1 MSLTK
6 QLDLLLSASALLLG
20 AMTAAHAD
28 VVISTD
34 PTSNMYCASGVC
46 TPTAADAALN
56 VSDLESY
63 LAAGSLEVTT
73 TGSGVQANNI
83 DVSAPFSWSAA
94 NTLTL
99 DAYDSITVTG
109 SVTDSGAGGVTL
121 VTNDGGSGG
130 ALSFI
135 SGGAITIANLKDVLT
150 INGLRYTLAGKLKDL
165 ARDIAINPNHAFALA
180 NDIDASGRGIYRAPP
195 IPVYFGG
202 SFNGLGHVISNLVI
216 ADQTDLSVGLFAG
229 IAAGAEV
236 SSIGIVKV
244 HIDGGQDGANAVGAL
259 AGTSNGTITNAW
271 SDGEIRGGQAY
282 TGGLL
287 GDNEGVVENS
297 WSSAG
302 VQGNA
307 AGGLVG
313 YNGYS
318 IDSSFAEGTVSGGGF
333 ADSVVGGLVG
343 YSKSGLENGIENSY
357 AIGRAFAAGYAIGGL
372 AGQENDAPIT
382 SAYSA
387 GHVQR
392 GGKYVGGFLG
402 YNTGTSDK
410 FCYWDI
416 STNKGLGAV
425 GQGSNS
431 GMTGLTTAQ
440 FQSGLPT
447 GFDPTIWAEDPS
459 INNGFPYLIANPP
472 PQ

>member
-1 MSLTK
+1 MSLGK
-6 QLDLLLSASALLLG
+6 RLHLLLSASALLLA
-20 AMTAAHAD
+20 AMSAAHAD

-34 PTSNMYCASGVC
+34 PTSNMSCSGGVC
-46 TPTAADAALN
+46 APTASDAVLN

-63 LAAGSLEVTT
+63 LASGSLEVTT

-83 DVSAPFSWSAA
+83 DVTAPFSWSAA

-99 DAYDSITVTG
+99 DAYQSITVTG
-109 SVTDSGAGGVTL
+109 AVTDSGAGGVAL
-121 VTNDGGSGG
+121 DTNDGGSGG

-150 INGLRYTLAGKLKDL
+150 INGLRYTLAGKLKYL
-165 ARDIAINPNHAFALA
+165 AKDIAINPNGAFALA
-180 NDIDASGRGIYRAPP
+180 NDVDTSGRGIYRAPP
-195 IPVYFGG
+195 IPVFFGG

-216 ADQTDLSVGLFAG
+216 ADQADLSVGFFAG

-236 SSIGIVKV
+236 SSIGIVKI
-244 HIDGGQDGANAVGAL
+244 HIDGGQDGSDAVGAL
-259 AGTSNGTITNAW
+259 AGTSYGTITNAW
-271 SDGEIRGGQAY
+271 SDGEIRGNLGF

-287 GDNEGVVENS
+287 GDNERVVENS
-297 WSSAG
+297 WSSAR
-302 VQGNA
+302 VQGVV

-313 YNGYS
+313 YNNYS
-318 IDSSFAEGTVSGGGF
+318 IESSFAEGAVSDGGEPG
-333 ADSVVGGLVG
+333 SSIGGLVG
-343 YSKSGLENGIENSY
+343 MSRTIENSY
-357 AIGRAFAAGYAIGGL
+357 ATGRVFGRGYAIGGL
-372 AGQENDAPIT
+372 AGTQGDAPIT

-387 GHVQR
+387 GHVQT

-402 YNTGTSDK
+402 YNSGNSNTS
-410 FCYWDI
+410 CYWDT
-416 STNKGLGAV
+416 STNKVQNGV

-431 GMTGLTTAQ
+431 GVTGLTTSK
-440 FQSGLPT
+440 FQAHLPK
-447 GFDPTIWAEDPS
+447 GFDPTIWAENPS